1 MLCVVFRND
10 NTAKKIEKFIQSK
23 ERSFKVIKFNNKKK
37 FIDTLQT
44 KKLNCLI
51 LNAAPSIKKIDPS
64 ELSEKEFREEFNQFY
79 NLTMRDIN
87 FFKKYL
93 DNNATIINIST
104 TYIKD
109 KPVGFAHYYEAK
121 KAIENELL
129 NFSKKYP
136 DYTIL
141 NFKLPKMHTDQT
153 NTNNISDVYLSPIKV
168 AEWVF
173 KNFLDKKN
181 HSGFY
186 TIEYDEK
193 I

>member
-1 MLCVVFRND
+1 M
-10 NTAKKIEKFIQSK
+10 
-23 ERSFKVIKFNNKKK
+23 
-37 FIDTLQT
+37 
-44 KKLNCLI
+44 
-51 LNAAPSIKKIDPS
+51 
-64 ELSEKEFREEFNQFY
+64 
-79 NLTMRDIN
+79 NL
-87 FFKKYL
+87 
-93 DNNATIINIST
+93 
-104 TYIKD
+104 
-109 KPVGFAHYYEAK
+109 H
-121 KAIENELL
+121 L